1 MIELAQHIEVLLLE
15 NDCVIVPGL
24 GGFVAHYTPA
34 MRVAEENVFLP
45 PTRIIGFNPQLK
57 MNDGLLVQSYMA
69 VYDTDFSDATRIVE
83 KEVAHIFTA
92 LHEEGKVDLP
102 NIGELRY
109 SIHGIYDFVPY
120 DHKIT
125 TPYLYGLDSFEMQ
138 ELAELKKP
146 YAELK
151 KPYMEKTIRYSVPVV
166 PEDKKRRFEIKFNR
180 SYLSNAVAMI
190 AVVALFF
197 FLSTPI
203 ENTEVVE
210 GNYAQLLPNELF
222 EMIEKESLAINPIVV
237 SRKADTPK
245 ASAQKNT
252 GQKAKKKVVPVAVR
266 EVKVGQV
273 NAQNAPVVSQ
283 PKQQAAE
290 VSSSTSVTTK
300 SEIQKTTAGTVA
312 PSLVSA
318 QKYHVIIASV
328 GTEKDA
334 EAMAKQL
341 IEKGYPHAKAIVGDG
356 KMRVSIESC
365 GTETEAYQALNRVR
379 QNETYKNAWVLKK

>member
-83 KEVAHIFTA
+83 KEVAYIFTA
-92 LHEEGKVDLP
+92 LHEDGKVDLP

-109 SIHGIYDFVPY
+109 SIHGIYDFAPY

-125 TPYLYGLDSFEMQ
+125 TPYLYGLESFEMQ
-138 ELAELKKP
+138 EL
-146 YAELK
+146 AELK

-166 PEDKKRRFEIKFNR
+166 PEDKKRRVEIKFNR

-245 ASAQKNT
+245 TSAQKNT

-266 EVKVGQV
+266 EVKVGQA

-290 VSSSTSVTTK
+290 VSSSASATIK
-300 SEIQKTTAGTVA
+300 SEVQKTTAGTVA

-318 QKYHVIIASV
+318 KKYHIIIASV